1 MTNLQILEEDN
12 MFLNLIGG
20 GGHMNLHSGGS
31 HTSDYIGDGHI
42 DRWRS
47 GL

>member
-31 HTSDYIGDGHI
+31 HTSDYIGDGQ
-42 DRWRS
+42 WTY
-47 GL
+47 